1 MNSTIPN
8 GPLRAGAPTH
18 LAIIF
23 ARNMRRLR
31 VKRGYSLKQ
40 MAELAQVDPLVL
52 RQIEDGR
59 VEPPLAVAWTVASV
73 LDVPFAQLIAG
84 EAPRGAVT
92 LRHDKAKMFVSTSR
106 GLCSR
111 ALFLPGE
118 TQRTEFYALRL
129 APNHRESPPPHA
141 TGSREILHVAE
152 GRIEVAVGREPPK
165 FLDAGDT
172 IIFPADLPHSYRN
185 LTGLPAA
192 LYLVMIY
199 PERAGHPEAEHEAV
213 EPHAARH

>member
-1 MNSTIPN
+1 MNSTV
-8 GPLRAGAPTH
+8 LSKASREAAPTH
-18 LAIIF
+18 LAITF
-23 ARNMRRLR
+23 ARNLRRLR

-59 VEPPLAVAWTVASV
+59 SEPPLALAWTLASI

-84 EAPRGAVT
+84 EAPRGTVV
-92 LRHDKAKMFVSTSR
+92 LRHDKARLLVSDSR

-111 ALFLPGE
+111 ALFLPE
-118 TQRTEFYALRL
+118 ENQRTEFYSLRL
-129 APNHRESPPPHA
+129 APHHRENSPPHA
-141 TGSREILHVAE
+141 TGSSLELLHVAE
-152 GRIEVAVGREPPK
+152 GRIEVTVGREPPH
-165 FLDAGDT
+165 FADAGDT

-199 PERAGHPEAEHEAV
+199 PDRAQTLDADAEV
-213 EPHAARH
+213 HAMRH

>member
-1 MNSTIPN
+1 MDSTIPHR
-8 GPLRAGAPTH
+8 PLREIGPTH

-40 MAELAQVDPLVL
+40 MAALAQVDPVVL

-59 VEPPLAVAWTVASV
+59 AEPPLAVAWTVASI

-92 LRHDKAKMFVSTSR
+92 LRHDKAKMFVSASR

-111 ALFLPGE
+111 ALFLPE
-118 TQRTEFYALRL
+118 EDQRTEFYALRL
-129 APNHRESPPPHA
+129 APNHRESSPPHA

-152 GRIEVAVGREPPK
+152 GRIEVTVGREPPH
-165 FLDAGDT
+165 FVDAGDT

-192 LYLVMIY
+192 LYLVMVY
-199 PERAGHPEAEHEAV
+199 PEPATSLEAEAAET
-213 EPHAARH
+213 HAARH

>member
-1 MNSTIPN
+1 MTATSSSKSSREAP
-8 GPLRAGAPTH
+8 PTH
-18 LAIIF
+18 LAIVF
-23 ARNMRRLR
+23 ARNLKRLR

-40 MAELAQVDPLVL
+40 MAELAQIDPLVL

-59 VEPPLAVAWTVASV
+59 AEPPLALAWTVASI

-84 EAPRGAVT
+84 AAPRGTVV
-92 LRHDKAKMFVSTSR
+92 LRHDKVRLLVSESR

-111 ALFLPGE
+111 ALFLPEEG
-118 TQRTEFYALRL
+118 QRTEFNSLRL
-129 APNHRESPPPHA
+129 APHHSESSPPHA

-152 GRIEVAVGREPPK
+152 GRIEVTVGREPPH
-165 FLDAGDT
+165 FAEAGDT

-192 LYLVMIY
+192 LYLVMTY
-199 PERAGHPEAEHEAV
+199 PERAQTIDTDVEA
-213 EPHAARH
+213 HAIRH

>member
-1 MNSTIPN
+1 MNATSPSK
-8 GPLRAGAPTH
+8 PSREPPPTH
-18 LAIIF
+18 LSIVF
-23 ARNMRRLR
+23 ARNMKRLR

-40 MAELAQVDPLVL
+40 MAELAQIDPLVL

-59 VEPPLAVAWTVASV
+59 AEPPLALAWTVASI

-84 EAPRGAVT
+84 AAARGTVV
-92 LRHDKAKMFVSTSR
+92 LRHDKVRLLVSESR

-111 ALFLPGE
+111 ALFLPEEG
-118 TQRTEFYALRL
+118 QRTEFYSLRL
-129 APNHRESPPPHA
+129 APNHRESSPPHA

-152 GRIEVAVGREPPK
+152 GRIEVTVGREPPH
-165 FLDAGDT
+165 FADAGDT

-192 LYLVMIY
+192 LYLVMVY
-199 PERAGHPEAEHEAV
+199 PERPRTVDADSEA
-213 EPHAARH
+213 HAMRH